1 MARTLPKILYA
12 AYRFFPPR
20 GGAELCTR
28 TLLEELSSDYKC
40 FAVADGNGESI
51 QLGQITFVT
60 VKRVWQMR
68 ERIIRINPDIIITH
82 GTFAP
87 FVTAVAK
94 YIRKPVILF
103 VRDHDYFCPDSV
115 LMLHCDKN
123 CKKCILHKSKNSYFQ
138 DMEKMFH
145 RVNELIYVS
154 HFMRKIGLDFY
165 GVDGSVVYPFIRS
178 TDVVCRKKKRGLSNI
193 GLSTGACHK
202 GIEIFAQIAQAMPKQ
217 RFLVAGR
224 CDNHMPRGLPN
235 MKYIGLVL
243 PTVFYARLSIL
254 LVPSIWPE
262 PAARV
267 ILEAMGNRIPVVASN
282 IGGIPEIMGT
292 AGILI
297 NDYRNPQAWIDK
309 VKLLLGRE
317 QLYQH
322 FVEKGFKRF
331 RHYNLTKEVDKVR
344 CLIKKLLC

>member
-1 MARTLPKILYA
+1 
-12 AYRFFPPR
+12 
-20 GGAELCTR
+20 
-28 TLLEELSSDYKC
+28 
-40 FAVADGNGESI
+40 
-51 QLGQITFVT
+51 
-60 VKRVWQMR
+60 
-68 ERIIRINPDIIITH
+68 
-82 GTFAP
+82 
-87 FVTAVAK
+87 
-94 YIRKPVILF
+94 
-103 VRDHDYFCPDSV
+103 
-115 LMLHCDKN
+115 
-123 CKKCILHKSKNSYFQ
+123 
-138 DMEKMFH
+138 
-145 RVNELIYVS
+145 
-154 HFMRKIGLDFY
+154 
-165 GVDGSVVYPFIRS
+165 
-178 TDVVCRKKKRGLSNI
+178 
-193 GLSTGACHK
+193 
-202 GIEIFAQIAQAMPKQ
+202 
-217 RFLVAGR
+217 
-224 CDNHMPRGLPN
+224 MPRGLPN